1 MTGSQHN
8 NLNGSNKW
16 EDTIFRLLVCLIAL
30 QLYPGGFANVKEKVF
45 AGQFQPVG
53 GAWVEHDGNMPS
65 GESMVRQNLL
75 GQRYFQSR
83 FGVVCDTA
91 WLPDS
96 FGLSGALPQILRLS
110 GMKVRISSRTIELS
124 HLTRH
129 QYFFTQ
135 KLSWNNMYD

>member
-1 MTGSQHN
+1 MTRWQHN
-8 NLNGSNKW
+8 NTNGWSRL
-16 EDTIFRLLVCLIAL
+16 EDTVFRLPVCLTAS

-65 GESMVRQNLL
+65 GEAMVRQNLL

-83 FGVVCDTA
+83 FGIVCQTA

-96 FGLSGALPQILRLS
+96 FGLTGALPQILRLS
-110 GMKVRISSRTIELS
+110 GMKVSPVIPELLS
-124 HLTRH
+124 PLT
-129 QYFFTQ
+129 
-135 KLSWNNMYD
+135 